1 MGDIIGVLIFVV
13 IMCIVGLAL
22 DWSEKS
28 EDRKARKR
36 RKDYE
41 ELKETIATMQ
51 DEVAELR
58 RYVYTIKGELRQ
70 LMDDYFKHECMVVI
84 LRRDRQKIVA
94 EIRKK
99 IESNLTEGIE

>member
-1 MGDIIGVLIFVV
+1 MGDVIGVLIFVV

-28 EDRKARKR
+28 ENRTARKR

-41 ELKETIATMQ
+41 ELKETIAAMQ
-51 DEVAELR
+51 YEITELQ
-58 RYVYTIKGELRQ
+58 RYNNRLYTELQRV
-70 LMDDYFKHECMVVI
+70 MEDYFEHKCKVVM